1 MKLLI
6 HQLHST
12 HAHESMRCSRP
23 RSHFSNRFHA
33 DCRRK
38 VGVIVGTS
46 SPHAIAA
53 GLGVLK
59 KNGTAADAALAA
71 SLAQIVECGGS
82 YVSYAGIFAMMYY
95 DAKSGKVYS
104 LDAAYNTP
112 KHETDPDSI
121 PGNGTPSGRT
131 ALVPGYMAGVDAA
144 IKRFGKLPRKEVFQP
159 AIDLADKG
167 MEVSAMLSNF
177 IESKQAV
184 LSRLPEAKRIFS
196 KPDGSFYKQGESL
209 RQQELAATLKKV
221 SQQGSSYMYAGDW
234 AKHFVSAV
242 QREGGKISMAD
253 MKAYRASWEEP
264 LKAEFRGTEIYLP
277 GFSSI
282 GGVTMLEALRLL
294 DLADLR
300 KSGHF
305 ASSPQS
311 LYWLMQISNCQIL
324 GFLGQGT
331 LKSFQGLDLT
341 ARSRA
346 KLATTQAIWQ
356 KMLDRSWSFLSKPAK
371 GGSQIEAH
379 SDGIVVVD
387 QWGNVAAVTHSANA
401 IIWGSTGI
409 FVDGVSIPDSAS
421 FQQASVKNAGPGK
434 RLPDPMIP
442 LIVMKGGKPFL
453 ASSTI
458 GGGLHQRTLQILC
471 SMLDFGMDPQTA
483 AEQPAFLLPAFGTAI
498 TAQVEKGQFDPKVL
512 TGLSALGQKVNEV
525 DGLTAS
531 GARGYW
537 VGAAIDAQT
546 GERRGFG
553 TRKPPLPAIG
563 LAY

>member
-1 MKLLI
+1 MNLCAALVLAVAS
-6 HQLHST
+6 QVTST
-12 HAHESMRCSRP
+12 PIAEGR
-23 RSHFSNRFHA
+23 N
-33 DCRRK
+33 
-38 VGVIVGTS
+38 GVIVGTS

-59 KNGTAADAALAA
+59 KGGTAADAAVAT

-95 DAKSGKVYS
+95 DAKSGRVYS

-112 KHETDPDSI
+112 KDEIDPDSI

-131 ALVPGYMAGVDAA
+131 ALVPGYVAGAEAA
-144 IKRFGKLPRKEVFQP
+144 LKRFGKLPRKEVFQP
-159 AIDLADKG
+159 AIDMADKG
-167 MEVSAMLSNF
+167 MEVSTLLSNF
-177 IESKQAV
+177 LKSKEQV
-184 LSRLPEAKRIFS
+184 LSRLPEAKRTFL
-196 KPDGSFYKQGESL
+196 KPDGSFYKQGEAF
-209 RQQELAATLKKV
+209 RQPELAATLTQISK
-221 SQQGSSYMYAGDW
+221 QGASYMYTGPW
-234 AKHFVSAV
+234 AKHFVAIV

-253 MKAYRASWEEP
+253 MKAYQPIWEQP
-264 LKAEFRGTEIYLP
+264 MMADFRGTQIYLP
-277 GFSSI
+277 GASSN
-282 GGVTMLEALRLL
+282 GGLTMLEALRLL
-294 DLADLR
+294 KLADLR
-300 KSGHF
+300 KTGHF
-305 ASSPQS
+305 VSSPQS
-311 LYWLMQISNCQIL
+311 LYWLMQISHCQIL

-331 LKSFQGLDLT
+331 LKGLGGLDLT
-341 ARSRA
+341 AASRA
-346 KLATTQAIWQ
+346 KPETTRALWQ
-356 KMLDRSWSFLSKPAK
+356 KMQDGDWPFLSKPPINS
-371 GGSQIEAH
+371 GRIEAH

-421 FQQASVKNAGPGK
+421 FQQSSIKNAGPGK

-442 LIVMKGGKPFL
+442 LIVMKGGKPLL

-471 SMLDFGMDPQTA
+471 STLDFGMDPQTA

-498 TAQVEKGQFDPKVL
+498 AAQVEKGQFDPKVL
-512 TGLSALGQKVNEV
+512 SGLSALGQKVNEV
-525 DGLTAS
+525 DAVAAS

-537 VGAAIDAQT
+537 VGAMIDPKT
-546 GERRGFG
+546 GSRLGFG
-553 TRKPPLPAIG
+553 TRKAPLPAIG